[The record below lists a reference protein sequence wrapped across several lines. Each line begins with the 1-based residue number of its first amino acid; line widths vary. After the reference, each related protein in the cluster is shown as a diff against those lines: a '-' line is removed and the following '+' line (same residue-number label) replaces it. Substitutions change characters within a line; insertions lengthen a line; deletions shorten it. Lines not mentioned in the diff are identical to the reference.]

1 MSVFT
6 FTRNGLTEVI
16 VFDATTSESHTQD
29 ADVTENPVETGSAIT
44 DNVRAKP
51 AQLKLETLV
60 TDYPVGLS
68 GWGSSTGLVPDCY
81 VYDRR
86 FPKVFY
92 VYPGAKAA
100 DRVHAHWAADPPD
113 VQIEGQYGAADG
125 SNTPISIDDVYV
137 TALVD
142 YLQMRAHAKD
152 TDAQDLV
159 RSGQDYSRFLNRLGL
174 KLQVDRAMDPNT
186 NSPPPP
192 PEEPSDGSSSR

>member
-68 GWGSSTGLVPDCY
+68 GGGTGAPAEEGRAQGVYDLLIALKNEGVRIEVSTGAKLYRDMVIQSITLPRDKALSGAL
-81 VYDRR
+81 R
-86 FPKVFY
+86 FSILLKEIKTVSSQTVEANLSATERKAQPK
-92 VYPGAKAA
+92 KK
-100 DRVHAHWAADPPD
+100 
-113 VQIEGQYGAADG
+113 EGDKTARDATDAERKRSVLQSITAGAADFSVNG
-125 SNTPISIDDVYV
+125 MKKFWSGGTP
-137 TALVD
+137 
-142 YLQMRAHAKD
+142 
-152 TDAQDLV
+152 
-159 RSGQDYSRFLNRLGL
+159 
-174 KLQVDRAMDPNT
+174 
-186 NSPPPP
+186 
-192 PEEPSDGSSSR
+192 